1 MFTEQDNQLIEKE
14 FEVLRLA
21 SLKRCANQGEYEV
34 VLKAFDFAKAAH
46 NGVRRRSGEPYILHP
61 ISVAQ
66 IVVQEIGLG
75 YKSIVAALIH
85 DVVEDTEY
93 TLEDIE
99 RLFGAKVASLVDG
112 LTKIKS
118 AFDSKTSSQAENFKR
133 ILLTLNDDVRVILIK
148 LADRLHNMRTLDYM
162 PEHKKSKILSET
174 MYIFIPL
181 AHRLGLYSI
190 KSELEN
196 IWLFYTLPAQY
207 EFIQA
212 RIAQT
217 VEERGCAMD
226 SFIEPISESLRQAGF
241 NFTVTKRTKS
251 PYSIWRKMESKGIP
265 FEQIYDLYAVRI
277 IFEAKPD
284 QAERIQCWHIY
295 SLITEL
301 YLSKTDRIRDW
312 VSTPKINGYEA
323 LHCTVMGP
331 QGNWV
336 EIQIRTSRMNE
347 LAERGVAAHWSYK
360 GDGTPSEKDMDRWLN
375 MVREVLEN
383 PDSNALEFLDRFHS
397 DLLSS
402 EIYVFTPKG
411 EAKSLT
417 KGSTALDFA
426 YAIHSEIGNKAIAAK
441 ANFKLVALS
450 YELRNGDQIEI
461 ITADS
466 QKPQREWLD
475 FVKTPK
481 AKGFIMDALKS
492 EIKDHLKRGHSILDE
507 KIREFGIKPQARVY
521 RKLTLAYGLTNRM
534 ELFSK
539 VGAGL
544 IDLSDLGKMLKKNSS
559 NKIVRYWNLQFS
571 RITGSDSGDND
582 SAFPDDDDDITDR
595 DDLQDEMQ
603 DDNSETALPVR
614 GSRIDKK
621 KDYLLKEDPL
631 EKTLSYQ
638 VARCC
643 RPIPGDKVIGFIN
656 DNEEVIVHKN
666 SCPEA
671 IQLAARYGE
680 RIVKAK
686 WSKHTVLSFLARIS
700 MRGIDRIGILND
712 LTQYITL
719 VLSVNIRKIFIE
731 THDGIFEGFIDL
743 YVHSTEDLDKL
754 MKQMSLVKG
763 VESVKR
769 TEIKED

>member
-1 MFTEQDNQLIEKE
+1 MFTDKDNAIIEKE

-34 VLKAFDFAKAAH
+34 VLKAFDFAKSAH
-46 NGVRRRSGEPYILHP
+46 NGVRRRSGEPYIIHP

-75 YKSIVAALIH
+75 YKSIVSALIH

-99 RLFGAKVASLVDG
+99 RLFGAKIASLVDG

-118 AFDSKTSSQAENFKR
+118 AFDSQTSSQAENFRR

-148 LADRLHNMRTLDYM
+148 LADRLHNMRTLEYM
-162 PEHKKSKILSET
+162 PDHKKSKILSET

-196 IWLFYTLPAQY
+196 IWLYHTLPAQY
-207 EFIQA
+207 EYIQS
-212 RIAQT
+212 RISQT
-217 VEERGCAMD
+217 IAERGCAMD
-226 SFIEPISESLRQAGF
+226 EFIEPISESLRQAGYRF
-241 NFTVTKRTKS
+241 NISKRTKT
-251 PYSIWRKMESKGIP
+251 PYSIWRKMESKSIP

-277 IFEAKPD
+277 VFDPKENQP
-284 QAERIQCWHIY
+284 ERIQCWHIY
-295 SLITEL
+295 SLITEQ

-336 EIQIRTSRMNE
+336 EIQIRSVRMND

-360 GDGTPSEKDMDRWLN
+360 SAGSPSENEMDKWLN

-411 EAKSLT
+411 ESRSLV

-426 YAIHSEIGNKAIAAK
+426 YSIHSEIGSKAIAAK
-441 ANFKLVALS
+441 ANFKLVPIS

-461 ITADS
+461 ITAES
-466 QKPQREWLD
+466 QRPQREWLD
-475 FVKTPK
+475 YAKTPK
-481 AKGFIMDALKS
+481 AKSFIMDALKS
-492 EIKDHLKRGHSILDE
+492 EIKDHLKSGQTILDE
-507 KIREFGIKPQARVY
+507 KLSEMGIKPQARVY
-521 RKLTLAYGLTNRM
+521 RKLTAAYGLNNRE

-539 VGAGL
+539 IGAGIL
-544 IDLSDLGKMLKKNSS
+544 DLSDLSTTIKKSTS
-559 NKIVRYWNLQFS
+559 RKRIRFWNLQFS
-571 RITGSDSGDND
+571 GFGN
-582 SAFPDDDDDITDR
+582 
-595 DDLQDEMQ
+595 QNN
-603 DDNSETALPVR
+603 DDNGNFDDEEEDDNGSLEEVVPVPVPKKA
-614 GSRIDKK
+614 IDNK
-621 KDYLLKEDPL
+621 KDYLLKENPL

-643 RPIPGDKVIGFIN
+643 KPIPGDKVIGFID
-656 DNEEVIVHKN
+656 DNGEVIVHKN

-671 IQLAARYGE
+671 IQLASRYGNK
-680 RIVKAK
+680 IVKAK
-686 WSKHTVLSFLARIS
+686 WTKHTVSSFLARIS
-700 MRGIDRIGILND
+700 MKGIDRIGILNE
-712 LTQYITL
+712 LTQFITL
-719 VLSVNIRKIFIE
+719 VLNVNIRKIFIE

-743 YVHSTEDLDKL
+743 YVHNTEDLDKII
-754 MKQMSLVKG
+754 KQMSQVKG
-763 VESVKR
+763 VENVIR
-769 TEIKED
+769 TELKED

>member
-1 MFTEQDNQLIEKE
+1 MFTEKDNELIDKE
-14 FEVLRLA
+14 FEVLRLS
-21 SLKRCANQGEYEV
+21 SLKRCANQGEYET
-34 VLKAFDFAKAAH
+34 VLKAFDFARAAH

-75 YKSIVAALIH
+75 YKSIVSALIH

-93 TLEDIE
+93 TIEDIE
-99 RLFGAKVASLVDG
+99 RLFGPKIASLVDG

-118 AFDSKTSSQAENFKR
+118 AFDSKTSGQAENFKR

-148 LADRLHNMRTLDYM
+148 LADRLHNMRTLDFIPDY
-162 PEHKKSKILSET
+162 KKSKILSET

-196 IWLFYTLPAQY
+196 IWLYHTIPAQF
-207 EFIQA
+207 EEIQS

-217 VEERGCAMD
+217 VAERGCAMD
-226 SFIEPISESLRQAGF
+226 EFIEPISDSLKQAGYKF
-241 NFTVTKRTKS
+241 NITKRTKT
-251 PYSIWRKMESKGIP
+251 PYSIWRKMETKAIP

-277 IFEAKPD
+277 VFEAKEEQP
-284 QAERIQCWHIY
+284 ERIQCWHIY

-336 EIQIRTSRMNE
+336 EIQIRSTRMNE

-360 GDGTPSEKDMDRWLN
+360 GVGSPTENEMDKWLN

-411 EAKSLT
+411 ESKTLT

-426 YAIHSEIGNKAIAAK
+426 YSIHSEIGNKAIAAK
-441 ANFKLVALS
+441 ANFKLVPLT

-461 ITADS
+461 ITAES

-475 FVKTPK
+475 FVKSPK

-492 EIKDHLKRGHSILDE
+492 EIKDHLKHGQLILDE
-507 KIREFGIKPQARVY
+507 KLTEYGIKPQARVY
-521 RKLTLAYGLTNRM
+521 RKLTSAYGLTNRF

-539 VGAGL
+539 VGAGVL
-544 IDLSDLGKMLKKNSS
+544 DLSDLSKMLKKNSK
-559 NKIVRYWNLQFS
+559 NKFVRYWNLQFS
-571 RITGSDSGDND
+571 KITGIDNSDIFSEEDEVSENEDLSEGEIGDSDSTE
-582 SAFPDDDDDITDR
+582 PY
-595 DDLQDEMQ
+595 
-603 DDNSETALPVR
+603 LPTNK
-614 GSRIDKK
+614 SHIDKK
-621 KDYLLKEDPL
+621 KDYLLAENPL

-643 RPIPGDKVIGFIN
+643 KPIPGDKVIGFID

-671 IQLAARYGE
+671 IQLASRYGE

-686 WSKHTVLSFLARIS
+686 WSKHTVLSFLARVS
-700 MRGIDRIGILND
+700 MRGIDRIGILNE

-731 THDGIFEGFIDL
+731 THDGIFEGYIDL
-743 YVHSTEDLDKL
+743 YVHSTDDLDKL
-754 MKQMSLVKG
+754 IKQISHVKG
-763 VESVKR
+763 VERVFR

>member
-1 MFTEQDNQLIEKE
+1 MFTEKDNQLIEKE

-34 VLKAFDFAKAAH
+34 VLKAFDFARAAH
-46 NGVRRRSGEPYILHP
+46 NGVRRRSGEPYIIHP

-66 IVVQEIGLG
+66 VVVQEIGLG

-93 TLEDIE
+93 TIEDIE
-99 RLFGAKVASLVDG
+99 RLFGTKIASLVDG

-148 LADRLHNMRTLDYM
+148 LADRLHNMRTLEFM
-162 PEHKKSKILSET
+162 PDHKKSKILSET

-196 IWLFYTLPAQY
+196 IWLFYTIPAEY
-207 EFIQA
+207 ESIEA

-217 VEERGCAMD
+217 VAERGCAMD
-226 SFIEPISESLRQAGF
+226 SFIEPISDSLKGAGYD
-241 NFTVTKRTKS
+241 FTISKRTKT
-251 PYSIWRKMESKGIP
+251 PYSIWRKMETKAIP

-277 IFEAKPD
+277 IFEPKENQP
-284 QAERIQCWHIY
+284 ERIQCWHIY

-312 VSTPKINGYEA
+312 VSTPRINGYEA

-336 EIQIRTSRMNE
+336 EIQIRTVRMND

-360 GDGTPSEKDMDRWLN
+360 GAGSPSENEMDKWLN

-397 DLLSS
+397 DLLSH

-411 EAKSLT
+411 ESKSLS

-426 YAIHSEIGNKAIAAK
+426 YFIHSEIGNKAIAAK
-441 ANFKLVALS
+441 VNFKLVPLS

-461 ITADS
+461 ITAES

-475 FVKTPK
+475 FTKTPK
-481 AKGFIMDALKS
+481 AKGIIMDALTS
-492 EIKDHLKRGHSILDE
+492 EIKDHVKQGQNILDE
-507 KIREFGIKPQARVY
+507 KLAEFGITPQHRVY
-521 RKLTLAYGLTNRM
+521 RKLTTSYELNNKE

-539 VGAGL
+539 IGAGVL
-544 IDLSDLGKMLKKNSS
+544 DLSNLSKMLKKNSQ
-559 NKIVRYWNLQFS
+559 NKFVRYWNLQFS
-571 RITGSDSGDND
+571 KITRNEELDNFESNED
-582 SAFPDDDDDITDR
+582 LDDDEVEVIN
-595 DDLQDEMQ
+595 E
-603 DDNSETALPVR
+603 NKELPVVTK
-614 GSRIDKK
+614 IDKK
-621 KDYLLKEDPL
+621 KDYLLKENPL
-631 EKTLSYQ
+631 EKTLSYE
-638 VARCC
+638 VASCC
-643 RPIPGDKVIGFIN
+643 RPIPGDKVIGFI
-656 DNEEVIVHKN
+656 DDFDEVTVHKN

-671 IQLAARYGE
+671 IQLASRYGN

-700 MRGIDRIGILND
+700 MRGIDRIGILNE

-743 YVHSTEDLDKL
+743 YVHSAEDLEKL
-754 MKQMSLVKG
+754 MKQLSQVKG
-763 VESVKR
+763 VESVVR
-769 TEIKED
+769 SEIKED

>member
-1 MFTEQDNQLIEKE
+1 MFTDKDNALIEKE
-14 FEVLRLA
+14 FEILRLA
-21 SLKRCANQGEYEV
+21 SLKRCANQEEYEEV
-34 VLKAFDFAKAAH
+34 IKAFDFAKAAH
-46 NGVRRRSGEPYILHP
+46 QGVRRRSGEPYILHP
-61 ISVAQ
+61 IAVAQ

-75 YKSIVAALIH
+75 YKSIVSALIH

-93 TLEDIE
+93 TIEDIE
-99 RLFGAKVASLVDG
+99 HLFGAKIASLVDG

-118 AFDSKTSSQAENFKR
+118 AFDSQTSSQAENFKR

-148 LADRLHNMRTLDYM
+148 LADRLHNMRTLEFM

-196 IWLFYTLPAQY
+196 IWLYYTIPSQY
-207 EFIQA
+207 EYIQS

-217 VEERGCAMD
+217 IAEKGNAMD
-226 SFIEPISESLRQAGF
+226 EFILPIRDSLRQAGYQF
-241 NFTVTKRTKS
+241 NISKRTKS
-251 PYSIWRKMESKGIP
+251 PYSIWRKMESKSIP

-277 IFEAKPD
+277 VFEPKQGQP
-284 QAERIQCWHIY
+284 ERIQCWHIY

-331 QGNWV
+331 QGNWI
-336 EIQIRTSRMNE
+336 EIQIRSTRMNDV
-347 LAERGVAAHWSYK
+347 AERGVAAHWSYK
-360 GDGTPSEKDMDRWLN
+360 ESGSPSEKEMDKWLN

-402 EIYVFTPKG
+402 EIYVFTPRG
-411 EAKSLT
+411 ESRSLS

-426 YAIHSEIGNKAIAAK
+426 YFIHTEIGNKAIAAK
-441 ANFKLVALS
+441 ANFKLVPLS

-461 ITADS
+461 ITAES

-475 FVKTPK
+475 FAKTPR
-481 AKGFIMDALKS
+481 ARSIIMDALKS
-492 EIKDHLKRGHSILDE
+492 EIKDALKLGQDILDKKLE
-507 KIREFGIKPQARVY
+507 ELSITPQQRVY
-521 RKLTLAYGLTNRM
+521 RKLTIAYGLNNRE

-539 VGAGL
+539 IGAGI
-544 IDLSDLGKMLKKNSS
+544 IDLSDLPTMIKKSS
-559 NKIVRYWNLQFS
+559 SQKKIRFWNLQFS
-571 RITGSDSGDND
+571 PFGSSNPESIEDED
-582 SAFPDDDDDITDR
+582 FDDEER
-595 DDLQDEMQ
+595 DEDKSNNIVNSSVDEAIK
-603 DDNSETALPVR
+603 EAPKREV
-614 GSRIDKK
+614 DKK
-621 KDYLLKEDPL
+621 KDYLLKENPL
-631 EKTLSYQ
+631 EKTLSYE

-643 RPIPGDKVIGFIN
+643 KPIPGDKVIGFL
-656 DNEEVIVHKN
+656 DDSGEVVVHKS

-671 IQLAARYGE
+671 ILLASRYGNK
-680 RIVKAK
+680 IIKAK
-686 WSKHTVLSFLARIS
+686 WTKHTVSSFLARIS
-700 MRGIDRIGILND
+700 MRGIDRIGILNE
-712 LTQYITL
+712 LTQFVTL
-719 VLSVNIRKIFIE
+719 VLNINIRKIFIE

-743 YVHSTEDLDKL
+743 YVHNLDDLDRII
-754 MKQMSLVKG
+754 KQMLQVKG
-763 VESVKR
+763 VESVLR

>member
-1 MFTEQDNQLIEKE
+1 MFTEKDNELIESE
-14 FEVLRLA
+14 FEELRLA
-21 SLKRCANQGEYEV
+21 SLKRCANQSEFEI

-61 ISVAQ
+61 IAVSK
-66 IVVQEIGLG
+66 IVVKEIGLG
-75 YKSIVAALIH
+75 YKSIVSALLH

-93 TLEDIE
+93 NTDDIE
-99 RLFGAKVASLVDG
+99 RLFGAKIASLVDG

-118 AFDSKTSSQAENFKR
+118 AFDSGTSSQAENFKR

-148 LADRLHNMRTLDYM
+148 LADRLHNMRTIEYM
-162 PEHKKSKILSET
+162 PEHKRSKILSET

-196 IWLFYTLPAQY
+196 IWLMHTLPAEY
-207 EFIQA
+207 EGIQA
-212 RIAQT
+212 KISQT
-217 VEERGCAMD
+217 VAERGCAID
-226 SFIEPISESLRQAGF
+226 SFMEPIAESLTNAGYKF
-241 NFTVTKRTKS
+241 NVSKRTKS
-251 PYSIWRKMESKGIP
+251 PYSIWRKMNAKSIP

-277 IFEAKPD
+277 IFEAKEEQP
-284 QAERIQCWHIY
+284 ERIQCWHIY

-323 LHCTVMGP
+323 LHCTVMAP

-336 EIQIRTSRMNE
+336 EVQIRSSRMDN

-360 GDGTPSEKDMDRWLN
+360 GSSPSEKDMDKWLN

-383 PDSNALEFLDRFHS
+383 PDVNALEFLDKFHTG
-397 DLLSS
+397 LLSS

-411 EAKSLT
+411 ESRSLP
-417 KGSTALDFA
+417 KGATALDFA
-426 YAIHSEIGNKAIAAK
+426 YAIHTEVGNKSIAAK
-441 ANFKLVALS
+441 ANFKLVPLT

-461 ITADS
+461 ITAES

-475 FVKTPK
+475 FIKTPK
-481 AKGFIMDALKS
+481 AKSLILDALKS
-492 EIKDHLKRGHSILDE
+492 EIKDSQKKGQELLDE
-507 KIREFGIKPQARVY
+507 RLISMGIRPMSRVY
-521 RKLTLAYGLTNRM
+521 RKLSENYKLNNRE

-539 VGAGL
+539 IGANL
-544 IDLSDLGKMLKKNSS
+544 IDLTDLSKVLKKNTTS
-559 NKIVRYWNLQFS
+559 KFVRYWSLQFS
-571 RITGSDSGDND
+571 KITGGDSENKWDWQGEEELSDDPADTQKTQEEKVISKI
-582 SAFPDDDDDITDR
+582 DI
-595 DDLQDEMQ
+595 
-603 DDNSETALPVR
+603 
-614 GSRIDKK
+614 K
-621 KDYLLKEDPL
+621 KDFLLKENPV

-638 VARCC
+638 VATCC
-643 RPIPGDKVIGFIN
+643 RPIPGDKVIGFIDDN
-656 DNEEVIVHKN
+656 DIVIVHKN

-671 IQLAARYGE
+671 IHMASRDGE

-686 WSKHTVLSFLARIS
+686 WSKHTVLSFLARIN
-700 MRGIDRIGILND
+700 MRGIDRLGILND

-731 THDGIFEGFIDL
+731 THDGIFEGYIDL
-743 YVHSTEDLDKL
+743 YVHSVEDLEKL
-754 MKQMSLVKG
+754 MKQMSSVKG
-763 VESVKR
+763 VMSVVR
-769 TEIKED
+769 SEIKDNQ

>member
-1 MFTEQDNQLIEKE
+1 MFTDKDNELIDKE
-14 FEVLRLA
+14 FEVLRLS
-21 SLKRCANQGEYEV
+21 SLKRCANQNEYEI
-34 VLKAFDFAKAAH
+34 VLKAFDFARAAH

-75 YKSIVAALIH
+75 YKSIVSALIH

-93 TLEDIE
+93 TIEDIE
-99 RLFGAKVASLVDG
+99 RLFGPKIASLVDG

-118 AFDSKTSSQAENFKR
+118 AFDSKTSGQAENFKR

-148 LADRLHNMRTLDYM
+148 LADRLHNMRTLDFIPDY
-162 PEHKKSKILSET
+162 KKSKILSET

-196 IWLFYTLPAQY
+196 IWLYHTIPAQF
-207 EFIQA
+207 EEIQS

-217 VEERGCAMD
+217 VAERGCAMD
-226 SFIEPISESLRQAGF
+226 EFIEPISESLKQAGYKF
-241 NFTVTKRTKS
+241 NITKRTKT
-251 PYSIWRKMESKGIP
+251 PYSIWRKMETKSIP

-277 IFEAKPD
+277 VFEAKED
-284 QAERIQCWHIY
+284 QPERIQCWHIY

-336 EIQIRTSRMNE
+336 EIQIRTARMNE

-360 GDGTPSEKDMDRWLN
+360 GVGSPTENEMDRWLN

-411 EAKSLT
+411 ESKTLT

-426 YAIHSEIGNKAIAAK
+426 YSIHSEIGNKAIAAK
-441 ANFKLVALS
+441 ANFKLVPLT

-461 ITADS
+461 ITAES

-475 FVKTPK
+475 FVKSPK

-492 EIKDHLKRGHSILDE
+492 EIKDHLKHGQLILDE
-507 KIREFGIKPQARVY
+507 KLTEFGIKPQARVY
-521 RKLTLAYGLTNRM
+521 RKLTTAYGLTNRL

-539 VGAGL
+539 VGAGV
-544 IDLSDLGKMLKKNSS
+544 IDLSDLSKMLKKNSK
-559 NKIVRYWNLQFS
+559 NKFVRYWNLQFS
-571 RITGSDSGDND
+571 KITGIDNSDTFFND
-582 SAFPDDDDDITDR
+582 EDEISENDDIT
-595 DDLQDEMQ
+595 
-603 DDNSETALPVR
+603 ETESKESDVTEPYQPSNRAH
-614 GSRIDKK
+614 IDKR
-621 KDYLLKEDPL
+621 KDYLLTENPL

-643 RPIPGDKVIGFIN
+643 KPIPGDKVIGFID

-671 IQLAARYGE
+671 IQLASRYGE

-700 MRGIDRIGILND
+700 MRGIDRIGILNE

-731 THDGIFEGFIDL
+731 THDGIFEGYIDL
-743 YVHSTEDLDKL
+743 YVHSTDDLDKL
-754 MKQMSLVKG
+754 IKQISHVKG
-763 VESVKR
+763 VERVFR

>member
-21 SLKRCANQGEYEV
+21 SLKRCANQGEYET

-46 NGVRRRSGEPYILHP
+46 NGVRRRSGEPYIIHP

-75 YKSIVAALIH
+75 YKSIVAALVH

-118 AFDSKTSSQAENFKR
+118 AIDSKTSGQAENFKR

-162 PEHKKSKILSET
+162 PDHKKSKVISET

-196 IWLFYTLPAQY
+196 IWLFHTLPSQY
-207 EFIQA
+207 EFIQS

-226 SFIEPISESLRQAGF
+226 SFIEPIAESLRQAGF
-241 NFTVTKRTKS
+241 KFSITKRTKS
-251 PYSIWRKMESKGIP
+251 PYSIWRKMETKGIP

-277 IFEAKPD
+277 IFEAKPE
-284 QAERIQCWHIY
+284 QVERIQCWHIY

-336 EIQIRTSRMNE
+336 EIQIRSTRMNE

-360 GDGTPSEKDMDRWLN
+360 EAGTPSEKDMDRWLN

-411 EAKSLT
+411 ESKSLT
-417 KGSTALDFA
+417 KGSTALDLA

-450 YELRNGDQIEI
+450 YELRNGDQVEI
-461 ITADS
+461 ITAES

-492 EIKDHLKRGHSILDE
+492 EIKDHLKRGHTMLDE
-507 KIREFGIKPQARVY
+507 KIKEFGIKPQARVY
-521 RKLTLAYGLTNRM
+521 RKLTVAYGLTNRQ

-539 VGAGL
+539 IGAGL

-571 RITGSDSGDND
+571 KITGSDKNDSEPFYTDDEEIAEKDEAFDDND
-582 SAFPDDDDDITDR
+582 SIPP
-595 DDLQDEMQ
+595 
-603 DDNSETALPVR
+603 TAK
-614 GSRIDKK
+614 SRIDKK

-643 RPIPGDKVIGFIN
+643 KPIPGDKVIGFIS

-671 IQLAARYGE
+671 IHLAASYGE

-754 MKQMSLVKG
+754 IKQMSLVKG

>member
-1 MFTEQDNQLIEKE
+1 MFTEKDNQLIDKE
-14 FEVLRLA
+14 FETLRLA

-34 VLKAFDFAKAAH
+34 VLKAFEFARSAH

-61 ISVAQ
+61 ISVSQ

-75 YKSIVAALIH
+75 YKSIVTALVH

-93 TLEDIE
+93 TIEDIE
-99 RLFGAKVASLVDG
+99 RLFGPKIASLVDG

-118 AFDSKTSSQAENFKR
+118 AFDSKRSSQAENFKR

-148 LADRLHNMRTLDYM
+148 LADRLHNMRTLDFI
-162 PEHKKSKILSET
+162 PEYKKSKILSET

-190 KSELEN
+190 KSEFEN
-196 IWLFYTLPAQY
+196 IWLLHTIPSEY
-207 EFIQA
+207 EHIQS

-217 VEERGCAMD
+217 VAERGCAMD
-226 SFIEPISESLRQAGF
+226 EFIEPIAESLRFAGYSF
-241 NFTVTKRTKS
+241 NITKRTKT
-251 PYSIWRKMESKGIP
+251 PYSIWRKMETKSIP

-277 IFEAKPD
+277 IFEAKDNQP
-284 QAERIQCWHIY
+284 ERIQCWHIY

-336 EIQIRTSRMNE
+336 EIQIRSSRMNQI
-347 LAERGVAAHWSYK
+347 AERGVAAHWSYK
-360 GDGTPSEKDMDRWLN
+360 GVGSPSENDMDKWLN

-411 EAKSLT
+411 ESKTLT
-417 KGSTALDFA
+417 KGATALDLA
-426 YAIHSEIGNKAIAAK
+426 YSIHSQIGDKAIAAK
-441 ANFKLVALS
+441 ANFKLVPLS
-450 YELRNGDQIEI
+450 YELRNGDQVEI
-461 ITADS
+461 ITAEL
-466 QKPQREWLD
+466 QRPQREWLD

-481 AKGFIMDALKS
+481 AKNFIMDALKS
-492 EIKDHLKRGHSILDE
+492 EIKDHINQGHALLDE
-507 KIREFGIKPQARVY
+507 KLSEFGIKPQARVY
-521 RKLTLAYGLTNRM
+521 RKLTLAYGLNNRV

-539 VGAGL
+539 IGAGV
-544 IDLSDLGKMLKKNSS
+544 IDLSDLQKMLKKNSK
-559 NKIVRYWNLQFS
+559 NKFVRYWNLQFS
-571 RITGSDSGDND
+571 KITRGDS
-582 SAFPDDDDDITDR
+582 I
-595 DDLQDEMQ
+595 EYQ
-603 DDNSETALPVR
+603 DDNDIGDDDSDEFTDPDTDNDVIQIIK
-614 GSRIDKK
+614 SPIDHK
-621 KDYLLKEDPL
+621 KDYLLKENPL

-643 RPIPGDKVIGFIN
+643 KPIPGDKVIGFID
-656 DNEEVIVHKN
+656 DNGEVIVHKN
-666 SCPEA
+666 SCTEA
-671 IQLAARYGE
+671 IQLASRYGD
-680 RIVKAK
+680 RIVRAK
-686 WSKHTVLSFLARIS
+686 WSKHTVLSFLARVS
-700 MRGIDRIGILND
+700 MRGIDRIGILNE

-719 VLSVNIRKIFIE
+719 VMSINIRKLFIE
-731 THDGIFEGFIDL
+731 THDGIFEGYIDL
-743 YVHSTEDLDKL
+743 YVHSTEDLEKL
-754 MKQMSLVKG
+754 VKQLSNVKG
-763 VESVKR
+763 VENVIR

>member
-1 MFTEQDNQLIEKE
+1 MFTEKDNELIESE
-14 FEVLRLA
+14 FEELRLA
-21 SLKRCANQGEYEV
+21 SLKRCANQSEFEI

-61 ISVAQ
+61 IAVSK
-66 IVVQEIGLG
+66 IVVKEIGLG
-75 YKSIVAALIH
+75 YKSIVSALLH

-93 TLEDIE
+93 NTDDIE
-99 RLFGAKVASLVDG
+99 RLFGAKIASLVDG

-118 AFDSKTSSQAENFKR
+118 AFDSGTSSQAENFKR

-148 LADRLHNMRTLDYM
+148 LADRLHNMRTIEYM
-162 PEHKKSKILSET
+162 PEHKRSKILSET

-196 IWLFYTLPAQY
+196 IWLMHTLPTEY
-207 EFIQA
+207 EGIQA
-212 RIAQT
+212 KISQT
-217 VEERGCAMD
+217 VAERGCAID
-226 SFIEPISESLRQAGF
+226 SFMEPIAESLTNAGYKF
-241 NFTVTKRTKS
+241 NVSKRTKS
-251 PYSIWRKMESKGIP
+251 PYSIWRKMNAKSIP

-277 IFEAKPD
+277 IFEAKEEQP
-284 QAERIQCWHIY
+284 ERIQCWHIY

-323 LHCTVMGP
+323 LHCTVMAP

-336 EIQIRTSRMNE
+336 EVQIRSSRMDN

-360 GDGTPSEKDMDRWLN
+360 GSSPSEKDMDKWLN

-383 PDSNALEFLDRFHS
+383 PDVNALEFLDKFHTG
-397 DLLSS
+397 LLSS

-411 EAKSLT
+411 ESRSLP
-417 KGSTALDFA
+417 KGATALDFA
-426 YAIHSEIGNKAIAAK
+426 YAIHTEVGNKSIAAK
-441 ANFKLVALS
+441 ANFKLVPLT

-461 ITADS
+461 ITAES

-475 FVKTPK
+475 FIKTPK
-481 AKGFIMDALKS
+481 AKSLILDALKS
-492 EIKDHLKRGHSILDE
+492 EIKDSQKKGQELLDE
-507 KIREFGIKPQARVY
+507 RLISMGIRPMSRVY
-521 RKLTLAYGLTNRM
+521 RKLSENYKLNNRE

-539 VGAGL
+539 IGANL
-544 IDLSDLGKMLKKNSS
+544 IDLTDLSKVLKKNTTS
-559 NKIVRYWNLQFS
+559 KFVRYWSLQFS
-571 RITGSDSGDND
+571 KITGGDSENKWDWQGEEELSDDPADTQKTEEEKVISKI
-582 SAFPDDDDDITDR
+582 DI
-595 DDLQDEMQ
+595 
-603 DDNSETALPVR
+603 
-614 GSRIDKK
+614 K
-621 KDYLLKEDPL
+621 KDFLLKENPV

-638 VARCC
+638 VATCC
-643 RPIPGDKVIGFIN
+643 RPIPGDKVIGFIDDN
-656 DNEEVIVHKN
+656 DIVIVHKN

-671 IQLAARYGE
+671 IHMASRDGE

-686 WSKHTVLSFLARIS
+686 WSKHTVLSFLARIN
-700 MRGIDRIGILND
+700 MRGIDRLGILND

-731 THDGIFEGFIDL
+731 THDGIFEGYIDL
-743 YVHSTEDLDKL
+743 YVHSVEDLEKL
-754 MKQMSLVKG
+754 MKQMSSVKG
-763 VESVKR
+763 VMSVVR
-769 TEIKED
+769 SEIKDNQ

>member
-1 MFTEQDNQLIEKE
+1 MIEKE

-21 SLKRCANQGEYEV
+21 SLKRCANQGEYET

-46 NGVRRRSGEPYILHP
+46 NGVRRRSGEPYIIHP

-75 YKSIVAALIH
+75 YKSIVAALVH

-118 AFDSKTSSQAENFKR
+118 AIDSKTSGQAENFKR

-148 LADRLHNMRTLDYM
+148 LADRLHNMRTLDFM
-162 PEHKKSKILSET
+162 PDHKKSKVISET

-196 IWLFYTLPAQY
+196 IWLFHTLPSQY
-207 EFIQA
+207 EFIQS

-226 SFIEPISESLRQAGF
+226 SFIEPIAESLRQAGF
-241 NFTVTKRTKS
+241 KFSITKRTKS
-251 PYSIWRKMESKGIP
+251 PYSIWRKMETKGIP

-277 IFEAKPD
+277 IFEAKPE
-284 QAERIQCWHIY
+284 QVERIQCWHIY

-336 EIQIRTSRMNE
+336 EIQIRSTRMNE

-360 GDGTPSEKDMDRWLN
+360 EAGTPSEKDMDRWLN

-411 EAKSLT
+411 ESKSLT
-417 KGSTALDFA
+417 KGSTALDLA

-450 YELRNGDQIEI
+450 YELRNGDQVEI
-461 ITADS
+461 ITAES

-492 EIKDHLKRGHSILDE
+492 EIKDHLKRGHTMLDE
-507 KIREFGIKPQARVY
+507 KIKEFGIKPQARVY
-521 RKLTLAYGLTNRM
+521 RKLTVAYGLTNRQ

-539 VGAGL
+539 IGAGL

-571 RITGSDSGDND
+571 KITGSDKNDSEPFYTDDEEIAEKDEAFDDND
-582 SAFPDDDDDITDR
+582 SIPP
-595 DDLQDEMQ
+595 
-603 DDNSETALPVR
+603 TAK
-614 GSRIDKK
+614 SRIDKK

-643 RPIPGDKVIGFIN
+643 KPIPGDKVIGFIS

-671 IQLAARYGE
+671 IHLAASYGE

-754 MKQMSLVKG
+754 IKQMSLVKG

>member
-21 SLKRCANQGEYEV
+21 SLKRCANQGEYET

-46 NGVRRRSGEPYILHP
+46 NGVRRRSGEPYIIHP

-75 YKSIVAALIH
+75 YKSIVAALVH

-93 TLEDIE
+93 TIEDIE

-118 AFDSKTSSQAENFKR
+118 AIDSKTSGQAENFKR

-148 LADRLHNMRTLDYM
+148 LADRLHNMRTLDFM
-162 PEHKKSKILSET
+162 PDHKKSKVISET

-196 IWLFYTLPAQY
+196 IWLFHTLPSQY
-207 EFIQA
+207 EFIQS

-226 SFIEPISESLRQAGF
+226 SFIEPIADSLRQAGF
-241 NFTVTKRTKS
+241 KFSITKRTKS
-251 PYSIWRKMESKGIP
+251 PYSIWRKMETKGIP

-277 IFEAKPD
+277 IFDAKPE
-284 QAERIQCWHIY
+284 QVERIQCWYIY

-336 EIQIRTSRMNE
+336 EIQIRSTRMNE

-360 GDGTPSEKDMDRWLN
+360 EAGTPSEKDMDRWLN

-411 EAKSLT
+411 ESKSLT
-417 KGSTALDFA
+417 KGSTALDLA

-450 YELRNGDQIEI
+450 YELRNGDQVEI
-461 ITADS
+461 ITAES

-492 EIKDHLKRGHSILDE
+492 EIKDHLKRGHTMLDE
-507 KIREFGIKPQARVY
+507 KIKEFGIKPQARVY
-521 RKLTLAYGLTNRM
+521 RKLTVAYGLTNRQ

-539 VGAGL
+539 IGAGL

-571 RITGSDSGDND
+571 KITGSEKNDSESFYTDDEEIAEKDEAFDDND
-582 SAFPDDDDDITDR
+582 AIPPT
-595 DDLQDEMQ
+595 
-603 DDNSETALPVR
+603 TK
-614 GSRIDKK
+614 SRIDKK

-643 RPIPGDKVIGFIN
+643 KPIPGDKVIGFIS

-671 IQLAARYGE
+671 IHLAASYGE

-754 MKQMSLVKG
+754 IKQMMLVKG
-763 VESVKR
+763 VESVNR

>member
-21 SLKRCANQGEYEV
+21 SLKRCANQGEYET

-46 NGVRRRSGEPYILHP
+46 NGVRRRSGEPYIIHP

-75 YKSIVAALIH
+75 YKSIVAALVH

-93 TLEDIE
+93 TIEDIE

-118 AFDSKTSSQAENFKR
+118 AIDSKTSGQAENFKR

-148 LADRLHNMRTLDYM
+148 LADRLHNMRTLDFM
-162 PEHKKSKILSET
+162 PDHKKSKVISET

-196 IWLFYTLPAQY
+196 IWLFHTLPSQY
-207 EFIQA
+207 EFIQS

-226 SFIEPISESLRQAGF
+226 SFIEPIADSLRQAGF
-241 NFTVTKRTKS
+241 KFSITKRTKS
-251 PYSIWRKMESKGIP
+251 PYSIWRKMETKGIP

-277 IFEAKPD
+277 IFDAKPE
-284 QAERIQCWHIY
+284 QVERIQCWYIY

-336 EIQIRTSRMNE
+336 EIQIRSTRMNE

-360 GDGTPSEKDMDRWLN
+360 EAGTPSEKDMDRWLN

-411 EAKSLT
+411 ESKSLT
-417 KGSTALDFA
+417 KGSTALDLA

-450 YELRNGDQIEI
+450 YELRNGDQVEI
-461 ITADS
+461 ITAES

-492 EIKDHLKRGHSILDE
+492 EIKDHLKRGHTMLDE
-507 KIREFGIKPQARVY
+507 KIKEFGIKPQARVY
-521 RKLTLAYGLTNRM
+521 RKLTVAYGLTNRQ

-539 VGAGL
+539 IGAGL

-571 RITGSDSGDND
+571 KITGSEKNNSESFYTDDEEIAEKDEPFDDND
-582 SAFPDDDDDITDR
+582 AIPPT
-595 DDLQDEMQ
+595 
-603 DDNSETALPVR
+603 TK
-614 GSRIDKK
+614 SRIDKK

-643 RPIPGDKVIGFIN
+643 KPIPGDKVIGFIS

-671 IQLAARYGE
+671 IHLAASYGE

-754 MKQMSLVKG
+754 IKQMMLVKG
-763 VESVKR
+763 VESVNR

>member
-1 MFTEQDNQLIEKE
+1 MIEKE

-21 SLKRCANQGEYEV
+21 SLKRCANQGEYET

-46 NGVRRRSGEPYILHP
+46 NGVRRRSGEPYIIHP

-75 YKSIVAALIH
+75 YKSIVAALVH

-118 AFDSKTSSQAENFKR
+118 AIDSKTSGQAENFKR

-148 LADRLHNMRTLDYM
+148 LADRLHNMRTLDFM
-162 PEHKKSKILSET
+162 PYHKKSKVISET

-196 IWLFYTLPAQY
+196 IWLFHTLPSQY
-207 EFIQA
+207 EFIQS

-226 SFIEPISESLRQAGF
+226 SFIEPIAESLRQAGF
-241 NFTVTKRTKS
+241 KFSITKRTKS
-251 PYSIWRKMESKGIP
+251 PYSIWRKMETKGIP

-277 IFEAKPD
+277 IFEAKPE
-284 QAERIQCWHIY
+284 QVERIQCWHIY

-336 EIQIRTSRMNE
+336 EIQIRSTRMNE

-360 GDGTPSEKDMDRWLN
+360 EAGTPSEKDMDRWLN

-411 EAKSLT
+411 ESKSLT
-417 KGSTALDFA
+417 KGSTALDLA

-450 YELRNGDQIEI
+450 YELRNGDQVEI
-461 ITADS
+461 ITAES

-492 EIKDHLKRGHSILDE
+492 EIKDHLK
-507 KIREFGIKPQARVY
+507 
-521 RKLTLAYGLTNRM
+521 
-534 ELFSK
+534 
-539 VGAGL
+539 
-544 IDLSDLGKMLKKNSS
+544 
-559 NKIVRYWNLQFS
+559 
-571 RITGSDSGDND
+571 
-582 SAFPDDDDDITDR
+582 
-595 DDLQDEMQ
+595 
-603 DDNSETALPVR
+603 
-614 GSRIDKK
+614 
-621 KDYLLKEDPL
+621 
-631 EKTLSYQ
+631 
-638 VARCC
+638 
-643 RPIPGDKVIGFIN
+643 
-656 DNEEVIVHKN
+656 
-666 SCPEA
+666 
-671 IQLAARYGE
+671 
-680 RIVKAK
+680 
-686 WSKHTVLSFLARIS
+686 
-700 MRGIDRIGILND
+700 
-712 LTQYITL
+712 
-719 VLSVNIRKIFIE
+719 
-731 THDGIFEGFIDL
+731 
-743 YVHSTEDLDKL
+743 
-754 MKQMSLVKG
+754 
-763 VESVKR
+763 
-769 TEIKED
+769 

>member
-21 SLKRCANQGEYEV
+21 SLKRCANQGEYET

-46 NGVRRRSGEPYILHP
+46 HGVSRRSGDPYIRHP

-75 YKSIVAALIH
+75 YKSIVAALVH

-93 TLEDIE
+93 TIEDIE

-118 AFDSKTSSQAENFKR
+118 AIDSKTSGQAENFKR

-148 LADRLHNMRTLDYM
+148 LADRLHNMRTLDFM
-162 PEHKKSKILSET
+162 PDHKKSKVISET

-196 IWLFYTLPAQY
+196 IWLFHTLPSQY
-207 EFIQA
+207 EFIQS

-226 SFIEPISESLRQAGF
+226 SFIEPIAESLRQAGF
-241 NFTVTKRTKS
+241 KFSITKRTKS
-251 PYSIWRKMESKGIP
+251 PYSIWRKMETKGIP

-277 IFEAKPD
+277 IFDAKPE
-284 QAERIQCWHIY
+284 QVERIQCWHIY

-336 EIQIRTSRMNE
+336 EIQIRSTRMNE

-360 GDGTPSEKDMDRWLN
+360 EAGTPSEKDMDRWLN

-411 EAKSLT
+411 ESKSLT
-417 KGSTALDFA
+417 KGSTALDLA

-450 YELRNGDQIEI
+450 YELRNGDQVEI
-461 ITADS
+461 ITAES

-492 EIKDHLKRGHSILDE
+492 EIKDHLKRGHTMLDE
-507 KIREFGIKPQARVY
+507 KIKEFGIKPQARVY
-521 RKLTLAYGLTNRM
+521 RKLTVAYGLTNRQ

-539 VGAGL
+539 IGAGL

-571 RITGSDSGDND
+571 KITGSEKNNSESFYTDDEEIAEKDEPFDDND
-582 SAFPDDDDDITDR
+582 AIPPT
-595 DDLQDEMQ
+595 
-603 DDNSETALPVR
+603 TK
-614 GSRIDKK
+614 SRIDKK

-643 RPIPGDKVIGFIN
+643 KPIPGDKVIGFIS

-671 IQLAARYGE
+671 IHLAASYGE
-680 RIVKAK
+680 RIVNAK

-754 MKQMSLVKG
+754 IKQMMLVKG
-763 VESVKR
+763 VESVNR